1 VRQTPRDS
9 VGRVPRNER
18 RPPRSREA
26 VLVILRD
33 TLQKLELNPT
43 TEIDTPRQVE
53 FKQILRVRIAD
64 LEAESAALL
73 RLVTTQSTHNSKA
86 KT

>member
-1 VRQTPRDS
+1 M
-9 VGRVPRNER
+9 NR

-53 FKQILRVRIAD
+53 FKRILRVRIAD
-64 LEAESAALL
+64 LEAESAAML
-73 RLVTTQSTHNSKA
+73 RLVSIKDTHSSK
-86 KT
+86 TEI